1 MKTKTSYDKKQN
13 VGMIALFIFSI
24 TLTAGLTAKLTKKA
38 NDNANKINQ
47 VNDDLTKL
55 DNLVK
60 QDKAKLLFEAIPGS
74 ENDTSAS
81 IDLPLSI
88 IDDYSMIFVETRVDE
103 FAIQEYYLTK
113 VLSKSE
119 TLNYYM
125 GNGDRCGAADQN
137 TLAGAIVYFTP
148 SVENDTLNLTIDE
161 VFFDTFDYKYVNGHF
176 CEYKED
182 GSLKAYDPRDSG
194 IAWFSNIYG
203 IK

>member
-1 MKTKTSYDKKQN
+1 MKTQYDKKQN
-13 VGMIALFIFSI
+13 IGMIALFILSI

-38 NDNANKINQ
+38 NDNADKINQ
-47 VNDDLTKL
+47 VT
-55 DNLVK
+55 DNLANLEALAK
-60 QDKAKLLFEAIPGS
+60 EDKAKLLFKPIPGS

-119 TLNYYM
+119 TVNYYM
-125 GNGDRCGAADQN
+125 VNGDRCGADQN
-137 TLAGAIVYFTP
+137 TLAGAIVCFTP
-148 SVENDTLNLTIDE
+148 SVENDTLNLTINE
-161 VFFDTFDYKYVNGHF
+161 VYFDTLDYKYENGHF

-182 GSLKAYDPRDSG
+182 GGLQTYDPANLY
-194 IAWFSNIYG
+194 IAFFSNIYG

>member
-1 MKTKTSYDKKQN
+1 MKTQYDKKQN
-13 VGMIALFIFSI
+13 IGMIILFVSSI
-24 TLTAGLTAKLTKKA
+24 LLTAGLTARLTKKA

-60 QDKAKLLFEAIPGS
+60 QDKAKLLFEAIPGES
-74 ENDTSAS
+74 DNDTSAS

-103 FAIQEYYLTK
+103 FTIQEYYLTK
-113 VLSKSE
+113 VLSKTES
-119 TLNYYM
+119 LNYYM
-125 GNGDRCGAADQN
+125 VNGDKCGADQN

-148 SVENDTLNLTIDE
+148 SAENDTLNLTINE
-161 VFFDTFDYKYVNGHF
+161 VYFDTLDYKYENGHF

-182 GSLKAYDPRDSG
+182 GGLQAYDPSNLG
-194 IAWFSNIYG
+194 IAFFSNIYG